1 MEALEMGGLGFF
13 LVEMDRLIWAVLG
26 TGGCVVACCAVTCA
40 GWTAVEL
47 FLKSGCLDFLFCF
60 VFVWPNNQQPKTNN
74 QQPHTHTPGTRRLTA
89 SPSPSACTLLSS
101 RPSTTTTSPT
111 RSSTRASASTSSPR
125 SSRQSGWEM
134 HLPLF
139 VHWCSRCTT
148 GALFVN
154 FVLSL
159 STLCSLCQLCAL
171 FVNFVLSLSTL
182 CTGALVVPHWCS
194 LCTTGAL
201 FVSTGAL
208 FVPLVLSLYHWCSL
222 CTTGALVV
230 HWCSLCIHW
239 CSLLYTGAL
248 FVLSLYTGAPWCSL
262 CTLVLSLYTGALVV
276 PLVLSLYTGA
286 LCQLV
291 LFANL
296 CALPTCALFAN
307 LCALHSLL
315 QPVLFFVL
323 CSNC

>member
-148 GALFVN
+148 GALVVN
-154 FVLSL
+154 FVLSLSTLCSRCQLCALFVPLVLSL

-171 FVNFVLSLSTL
+171 VLSF
-182 CTGALVVPHWCS
+182 VHWCS
-194 LCTTGAL
+194 RCT
-201 FVSTGAL
+201 
-208 FVPLVLSLYHWCSL
+208 LVLSLYHWCSL

-230 HWCSLCIHW
+230 S
-239 CSLLYTGAL
+239 TGAL
-248 FVLSLYTGAPWCSL
+248 FV
-262 CTLVLSLYTGALVV
+262 
-276 PLVLSLYTGA
+276 PLVLS
-286 LCQLV
+286 
-291 LFANL
+291 
-296 CALPTCALFAN
+296 LPTCALFAN

-315 QPVLFFVL
+315 QPVPFFVL